1 MVLIIPSTSKDLV
14 KQMLNSFYDQVYE
27 IGIVNNTGE
36 VSFSGEL
43 L

>member
-1 MVLIIPSTSKDLV
+1 
-14 KQMLNSFYDQVYE
+14 MLDSFYDQVFE